1 MQIGI
6 ICIESDM
13 MEITSMKRKQGT
25 KSSDKVNIRLQ
36 LQREIWNKFKGQCI
50 YHGLDWKKE
59 VWSAIEKHLEELER
73 KPR

>member
-1 MQIGI
+1 
-6 ICIESDM
+6 
-13 MEITSMKRKQGT
+13 MKRKQMT
-25 KSSDKVNIRLQ
+25 KSSDKVNIRIQ

-59 VWSAIEKHLEELER
+59 VWLAIEKHLEELKR